1 VLLKNK
7 DMKAKIEYGMLHLI
21 PENEQEE
28 AEIEKWFADTYENY
42 DDMCDFM
49 VWVEEIG
56 GDKEEE

>member
-1 VLLKNK
+1 
-7 DMKAKIEYGMLHLI
+7 MKAKIEYGMLHLI